1 MKKSLSIL
9 FLSSLLLTSCFEGG
23 FTTSTSKPSDSKVV
37 SKDISIDI
45 LNENTTLTIGDIIS
59 LEIVTD
65 DNLDHDYIITSTDED
80 IILIND
86 DNELEA
92 VNSGTCTIYVSL
104 EDDETISSSIDF
116 MVVEKKTPDDID
128 DTDNTDDEYKLV
140 FSDEFDG
147 DSLNEEYW
155 SYQEGTGSEYGLYGW
170 GNQEAQS
177 YKKENVTVKDGNL
190 IITAKKEYA
199 DGKSYTSGR
208 IRSYN
213 KIFKTYG
220 RLDARMSLPTHSGLW
235 PAFWLLPNNSNY
247 GYWPNSGEIDIMEA
261 RGRITNEVSAAVHMA
276 NQYNQHTYQTQRYVL
291 NAGDYISNYHIY
303 SLIWEKNDLTF
314 LVDDVVFMHLKQ
326 KTLTNYE
333 GNEGQPFD
341 TDFYILFNLAVG
353 GSFDNYIMPSDDSFP
368 ATMKVDYVR
377 WYQKKSNS

>member
-9 FLSSLLLTSCFEGG
+9 FLSTLLLTSCFEGG
-23 FTTSTSKPSDSKVV
+23 FTTSASKPSDSKVV
-37 SKDISIDI
+37 SEDISIDI
-45 LNENTTLTIGDIIS
+45 LNENTTLTVGDIIS

-86 DNELEA
+86 NDELEA
-92 VNSGTCTIYVSL
+92 KSSGNCTIYVSL
-104 EDDETISSSIDF
+104 KDDDTISSSIDF
-116 MVVEKKTPDDID
+116 KVVEKKNTNDDIVVD
-128 DTDNTDDEYKLV
+128 DDYKLV

-190 IITAKKEYA
+190 IITAKKENA

-213 KIFKTYG
+213 KVFKTYG
-220 RLDARMSLPTHSGLW
+220 RLDARMSLPSYSGLW
-235 PAFWLLPNNSNY
+235 PAFWLLPNNSTY
-247 GYWPNSGEIDIMEA
+247 GNWPNSGEIDIMEA
-261 RGRITNEVSAAVHMA
+261 RGRINDEVSAAVHMA
-276 NQYNQHTYQTQRYVL
+276 NQYNQHTYQTQRYSL
-291 NAGDYISNYHIY
+291 SDGDNISNYHVY

-353 GSFDNYIMPSDDSFP
+353 GSFDNYIMPSDDSLP
-368 ATMKVDYVR
+368 ASMKVDYIR
-377 WYQKKSNS
+377 WYQKG

>member
-23 FTTSTSKPSDSKVV
+23 FTTSASKPSDSKVV

-45 LNENTTLTIGDIIS
+45 LNENTTLTVGDIIS

-65 DNLDHDYIITSTDED
+65 DNLDHDFIITSTDED

-86 DNELEA
+86 NDELEA
-92 VNSGTCTIYVSL
+92 KNSGTCTIYVSL
-104 EDDETISSSIDF
+104 KDDETISSSIDF
-116 MVVEKKTPDDID
+116 KVVEKKNTNDDIVVD
-128 DTDNTDDEYKLV
+128 DDYKLV

-177 YKKENVTVKDGNL
+177 YKKENVTIKDGNL
-190 IITAKKEYA
+190 IITAKKENA

-213 KIFKTYG
+213 KVFKTYG
-220 RLDARMSLPTHSGLW
+220 RLDARMSLPSYSGLW
-235 PAFWLLPNNSNY
+235 PAFWLLPNNSTY
-247 GYWPNSGEIDIMEA
+247 GNWPNSGEIDIMEA
-261 RGRITNEVSAAVHMA
+261 RGRINDEVSAAVHMA
-276 NQYNQHTYQTQRYVL
+276 NQYNQHTYQTQRYSL
-291 NAGDYISNYHIY
+291 SDGDNISNYHIY

-333 GNEGQPFD
+333 GKEGQPFD

-353 GSFDNYIMPSDDSFP
+353 GSFDNYIMPSDYSLP
-368 ATMKVDYVR
+368 ASMKVDYIR
-377 WYQKKSNS
+377 WYQKE

>member
-23 FTTSTSKPSDSKVV
+23 FTTSASKPSDSKVV

-45 LNENTTLTIGDIIS
+45 LNENTTLTVGDIIS

-86 DNELEA
+86 NDELEA
-92 VNSGTCTIYVSL
+92 KNSGTCTIYVSL
-104 EDDETISSSIDF
+104 KDDETISSSIDF
-116 MVVEKKTPDDID
+116 KVVEKKNTNDDIVVD
-128 DTDNTDDEYKLV
+128 DDYKLV

-177 YKKENVTVKDGNL
+177 YKKENVTIKDGTL
-190 IITAKKEYA
+190 IITAKKENA

-213 KIFKTYG
+213 KVFKTYG
-220 RLDARMSLPTHSGLW
+220 RLDARMSLPSYSGLW
-235 PAFWLLPNNSNY
+235 PAFWLLPNNSTY
-247 GYWPNSGEIDIMEA
+247 GNWPNSGEIDIMEA
-261 RGRITNEVSAAVHMA
+261 RGRINDEVSAAVHMA
-276 NQYNQHTYQTQRYVL
+276 NQYNQHTYQTQRYSL
-291 NAGDYISNYHIY
+291 SDGDNISDYHIY

-353 GSFDNYIMPSDDSFP
+353 GSFDNYIMPSDYSLP
-368 ATMKVDYVR
+368 ASMKVDYIR
-377 WYQKKSNS
+377 WYQKE